1 MKYGF
6 LKNHPQTVNT
16 ARVYYYRIEWN
27 LDALIVRRCV
37 KTTVRVN
44 YFPLQ
49 LFNAHSS
56 FSVIHFFL
64 CSFLLQLF
72 NFYAHSKFQRNFSSK
87 CQTRNDACIFGCTQK
102 KVKRF
107 FFFCH
112 RNTKIFI
119 FFSFA
124 PLQSSGTGSQLSFF
138 NSSFNF
144 FLRFMIMIPNGAFEN
159 LSQCA
164 SFTYKT
170 LFFCNIHKLI
180 NKELMKEFRLCSR
193 WSHK

>member
-56 FSVIHFFL
+56 FSVIHSFL

-119 FFSFA
+119 FF
-124 PLQSSGTGSQLSFF
+124 LL
-138 NSSFNF
+138 
-144 FLRFMIMIPNGAFEN
+144 L
-159 LSQCA
+159 
-164 SFTYKT
+164 
-170 LFFCNIHKLI
+170 
-180 NKELMKEFRLCSR
+180 LCSHQAR
-193 WSHK
+193 VVNYLSLIPLSTFFKIYDHDP

>member
-56 FSVIHFFL
+56 F
-64 CSFLLQLF
+64 CSFILYIFLLQLF

-102 KVKRF
+102 KAKKIF
-107 FFFCH
+107 LSQKK
-112 RNTKIFI
+112 KIFI
-119 FFSFA
+119 FFCSHQA
-124 PLQSSGTGSQLSFF
+124 RVVNYLSLIPLST
-138 NSSFNF
+138 
-144 FLRFMIMIPNGAFEN
+144 LRFMIMIPNGAFEN

-170 LFFCNIHKLI
+170 LLHKLI